1 MRTILLILSLLLF
14 AGCSVSEKNII
25 ENEIAKGNFSAAD
38 KQIDL
43 LLTDSSLTENQRF
56 SLKFT
61 KDSLHRVSLD
71 FNKKQMDIID
81 WIKENMLFTP
91 SAEQISSW
99 ESDGSLEFRIIDG
112 EKRYFRNAAANIF
125 RVNNEAKKL
134 ARPLTTSNKK
144 TDSII
149 DTDLAKMLP
158 TKMKGHYLL
167 PKKQMYVLYT
177 VTVNANAV
185 PDGEIVRAWL
195 PYPRKD
201 IARQTNVQL
210 VKTSQSE
217 SIISDNYIAH
227 VSDPATNN
235 TNNNI
240 ALSNDKTERIIDTYQ
255 TNSNNNYIL
264 SDDKTAHTSIYME
277 KRAVKDK
284 PTVFEVEFSFTSQG
298 EWFDLSQIDINPY
311 NTSLPYYKY
320 FTAEKKPHIQFTN
333 RIKSLTDSITKDAT
347 NPIETLQS
355 VYRYIAANYPW
366 ASALGYSNI
375 PNIPTYVIENK
386 KGDCGQVTLLL
397 ITMLRYKGIP
407 ARWQSGWMMH
417 PGEVN
422 LHDWAE
428 VYFEGV
434 GWIPVDVSF
443 GRGEELKHPIGR
455 EFFMSGIDS
464 YRFYVNSDFS
474 DAFYPKKKFPRSD
487 TVDFQCGEVE
497 SESWNL
503 YYDLWN
509 YSMDYIIELSNGE
522 YYMKGQNNFSTFE
535 GKALTR
541 PVTF

>member
-14 AGCSVSEKNII
+14 AGCSVSEKNLI
-25 ENEIAKGNFSAAD
+25 ENEIAKGNFSVAD

-71 FNKKQMDIID
+71 FNKKQVDIID
-81 WIKENMLFTP
+81 WIEENMLFTP

-149 DTDLAKMLP
+149 DADLAKMLP

-167 PKKQMYVLYT
+167 PKKHMNVLYT

-210 VKTSQSE
+210 VKTSQSD
-217 SIISDNYIAH
+217 SIIFDNYIAH
-227 VSDPATNN
+227 VSDQTTN
-235 TNNNI
+235 
-240 ALSNDKTERIIDTYQ
+240 
-255 TNSNNNYIL
+255 NSNNDIAL
-264 SDDKTAHTSIYME
+264 SDDKTEHTSIYME

-298 EWFDLSQIDINPY
+298 EWFDLSQIEINPY
-311 NTSLPYYKY
+311 NTSLPDYKY

-366 ASALGYSNI
+366 ASALGYSII

-434 GWIPVDVSF
+434 GWIPVDV
-443 GRGEELKHPIGR
+443 
-455 EFFMSGIDS
+455 
-464 YRFYVNSDFS
+464 
-474 DAFYPKKKFPRSD
+474 
-487 TVDFQCGEVE
+487 
-497 SESWNL
+497 
-503 YYDLWN
+503 
-509 YSMDYIIELSNGE
+509 
-522 YYMKGQNNFSTFE
+522 
-535 GKALTR
+535 
-541 PVTF
+541 